1 MLCEKLYCLQLVAT
15 NSISYIHIMPFKYKV
30 IPPSQSVWVNKIEQ
44 ILIIQNRWKGYSI
57 SWHRIVYSQKWKYV
71 SIYWLTQVLMCSL
84 FQHKIPDF
92 DTSTFI
98 VKQNVHVHMH
108 LPWHKT
114 HRNYI
119 MDVLFLLYPVCLAS
133 FSMKILHRAFSTVFH
148 KGRCLGWLKEHILI
162 HQ

>member
-30 IPPSQSVWVNKIEQ
+30 IPPSQSVWVSKTEK

-57 SWHRIVYSQKWKYV
+57 SWHRTVYSQKWKYV

-84 FQHKIPDF
+84 FQHKIRDF

-108 LPWHKT
+108 LHWHKT
-114 HRNYI
+114 QRNYI
-119 MDVLFLLYPVCLAS
+119 SQSWTCHFQCTLSVWLAS
-133 FSMKILHRAFSTVFH
+133 PWRFYIEHFLQCST
-148 KGRCLGWLKEHILI
+148 KGAVSDGWKNTY
-162 HQ
+162 